1 MCCCAGRAAR
11 ARPAGANA
19 GGPRPPGR
27 PAHCEPVLRA
37 SQYLQRQRF
46 RVFFDRGV
54 ARGAK
59 CQPRAAAC
67 PVGGGARLWGSAR
80 GVCFCL
86 FPPRVPG
93 TGGVRVVHRPPPPP
107 PAATTNEAAPICA
120 HQQAARALQTLGS
133 LPLPSCVWRGQFT
146 NVGPRLVSPA
156 SVDMAGGSRPP
167 PWAPTPPPNPPLHN
181 SLHRRAPIQSARCSG
196 ASMQRPSANV
206 SMCASSLYTREAY
219 NCKAFSL
226 FLEHHATLRSS
237 PPPPDAVA
245 RAFGVCVRCR
255 RARGPGAARRRLW
268 PTCLPLFHFQPACP
282 AGRSNAKECFPLS
295 SFIAM
300 PF

>member
-1 MCCCAGRAAR
+1 MTGESLAEQSASHGLPPVLWAAAR
-11 ARPAGANA
+11 GCGDLLGASVFVCSHPACRGREACVWSTDPRRPRLL
-19 GGPRPPGR
+19 P
-27 PAHCEPVLRA
+27 
-37 SQYLQRQRF
+37 QRMRLPQS
-46 RVFFDRGV
+46 
-54 ARGAK
+54 
-59 CQPRAAAC
+59 
-67 PVGGGARLWGSAR
+67 VG
-80 GVCFCL
+80 
-86 FPPRVPG
+86 
-93 TGGVRVVHRPPPPP
+93 
-107 PAATTNEAAPICA
+107 A

-156 SVDMAGGSRPP
+156 FVHMAGGSRPP

-196 ASMQRPSANV
+196 ARMQRPSANV